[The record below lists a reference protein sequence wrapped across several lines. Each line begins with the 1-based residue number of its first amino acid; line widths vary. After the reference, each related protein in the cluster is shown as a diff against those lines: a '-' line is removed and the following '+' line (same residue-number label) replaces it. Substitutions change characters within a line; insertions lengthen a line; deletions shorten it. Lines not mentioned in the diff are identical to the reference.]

1 VAVGGVQA
9 EGSFAP
15 AFTGQRPPFGP
26 GHEVSVTHGANSER
40 RLGPLAEAFVAALMA
55 DEATPDY
62 LREPSYRWAVQA
74 WGRAEAIVML
84 LSDWLSGM
92 DVETAL
98 TEVTTSEESEER
110 SKGGLKARRQMTSRR
125 VASVVDQ
132 LHRHEV
138 RAMQLRARLGLDPL
152 SRARL
157 GKDVASQQLDLARL
171 WAEEDRAAKDAADG
185 GGDDRDGA

>member
-1 VAVGGVQA
+1 MADAGAAASEWVP
-9 EGSFAP
+9 SLP
-15 AFTGQRPPFGP
+15 RRYSWPPFAP
-26 GHEVSVTHGANSER
+26 GHEVSVTTGAGSER
-40 RLGPLAEAFVAALMA
+40 RLGPLADLFVAALMA

-62 LREPSYRWAVQA
+62 VREPSYRWAVQA

-92 DVETAL
+92 DVEAAL
-98 TEVTTSEESEER
+98 TEVTESEETEER
-110 SKGGLKARRQMTSRR
+110 SKGGLKAKRTMRSRR
-125 VASVVDQ
+125 VASVADQ

-157 GKDVASQQLDLARL
+157 GKDVASSKLDLARL
-171 WAEEDRAAKDAADG
+171 WAEEDRAAGKDGDG
-185 GGDDRDGA
+185 EPSA